1 MLVRIL
7 RLHFQ
12 HINYVENMLFNQV
25 IQSREILRYQIFI
38 SKNKNNVIDFLSFN
52 IFILDSLLSYTF
64 LFQQTWK
71 IHMRSI
77 NTLK

>member
-1 MLVRIL
+1 
-7 RLHFQ
+7 
-12 HINYVENMLFNQV
+12 MLFNQV